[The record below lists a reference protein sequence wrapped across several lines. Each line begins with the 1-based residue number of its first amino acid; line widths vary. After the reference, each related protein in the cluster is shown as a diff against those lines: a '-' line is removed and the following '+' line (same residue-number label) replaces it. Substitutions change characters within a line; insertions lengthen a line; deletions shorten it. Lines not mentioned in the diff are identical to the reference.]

1 MGFIGVNLTKESIII
16 LTSFAGGAAHFKTM
30 ESSWTGL
37 RLEFIPMK
45 IGAGET
51 DLRFG
56 SFSSFRRKPESS
68 NIKDEIRCLHNYG
81 LISNTFGKRY
91 PT

>member
-1 MGFIGVNLTKESIII
+1 
-16 LTSFAGGAAHFKTM
+16 
-30 ESSWTGL
+30 
-37 RLEFIPMK
+37 MK

-81 LISNTFGKRY
+81 LISNMFGKRY
-91 PT
+91 PTQHGTITLYEINKKLRQL